1 VSSTL
6 LLSSLLAACL
16 QAQPTPSGDEAPTPE
31 SLAPVGPD
39 GFEPAPAE
47 SARLPLATG
56 ALEAAAVAAQT
67 PARLAVTLDRPLYRP
82 GETVW
87 ARVWDLE
94 AGTLAGSPKRPEVV
108 VSLVDARGS
117 VQVQQRY
124 ANTGAGAT
132 AAVDVPVAAAGG
144 VYRLRVA
151 VGGRV
156 LERPFVVASFEEP
169 RIRKELDLLRDA
181 YAPGDEVTAAF
192 TVASSGRGPLV
203 DHPLQVLVQVD
214 GQALPAIATRT
225 DTRGEATLR
234 FTLPDHIRRPDAVL
248 TVVVEEDGWT
258 ESISREIPV
267 VLAQLQ
273 VELFPEGGDL
283 VAGLPG
289 RVYLRVRDQAGQ
301 AADARGVVVD
311 ERGAEVA
318 SFDTVHDGLG
328 RFDLTPRRGARYT
341 ARVTSPVVTEV
352 ELPAAKDDGCVLRT
366 YDDLDGTRPE
376 LRAGVWCSTRR
387 TVTATGA
394 LRGKPFVPATL
405 NAGPTEPAVAF
416 LRPERPEDAL
426 AQGVATVTLLDDALL
441 PLAER
446 LVYRN
451 RQRALSV
458 TVEPQATRYGPR
470 DEVVL
475 KVTTRDPEGEP
486 VAADLA
492 LSVADDRLVKYADDE
507 HGNLLSALH
516 LEPWLQ
522 GAPEDP
528 AWYFDPAEPLAPRG
542 LDLVVGTFGW
552 RRFSP
557 PPGARPDAGEG
568 ARAKREEGRVGKASR
583 REAEAAGVLGAVG
596 AELELGLGGL
606 LGAEGTQLGA
616 GGLGGRGVGIGG
628 GGLAEGLGALGTK
641 GMGSGASGF
650 GSGGGR
656 FGAKGEGGIGA
667 IGGDPIIL
675 GALERPLID
684 AVVKRHLNQIRYCY
698 QRELTRNPVLAGRIV
713 EKFTIARDG
722 TVAAA
727 QTKSTTM
734 HNASVESCITG
745 RFLRMQFPEPRG
757 GGIVIVSYP
766 LVFSPNGRP
775 EELEGLGQTPV
786 RQFAQPDYSVDHTP
800 SVRTDFRSTVAW
812 VPSVQTAADGTATVR
827 FFLADPVTTY
837 RVTAEGVGGGHVG
850 HVERELHSTLPFSL
864 DAPLPTEVSFGDR
877 LLVPVRVSNR
887 RPDATDVVL
896 HTRVGAPLVADD
908 GMENQVL
915 HLGADAG
922 TVTVV
927 PITVPDLIGSATL
940 DFDATSG
947 GLSDAVHRTLLVA
960 PRGFPHRWTA
970 GGDLDATATHAVSID
985 QALSGGTEGKLVLYP
1000 SPTSSLLAGAASMV
1014 RIPNGCFEQTSSTNH
1029 PNVLVLE
1036 YLDRTGGGG
1045 GLLVDRTQV
1054 LRAGYQ
1060 RLVGYQVAA
1069 GGFETFGQGPGKEA
1083 LSAYGL
1089 LQFTRMRTVFP
1100 EVEPAMMD
1108 RDVAFLLAARDGA
1121 GGYRNSGVSSHS
1133 YGLAPQEL
1141 NDAYITRALVETGH
1155 LGHGPEVERQRAVA
1169 RTTTD
1174 PYRLALATLTLAH
1187 LRDPEAGEAAARL
1200 ASLQAADGSFPGAA
1214 TSVERSGGQD
1224 LLVETTGLASLALTR
1239 SGGNP
1244 GVALASRWLGAAR
1257 QGSWGWGGTQATVLA
1272 LEALTAEVAAQPTS
1286 GGTVRVSVDGR
1297 VAQVVEYTGTERE
1310 AVTVDLSRWLTP
1322 GPHQVSLTH
1331 DGERPVPYTVEA
1343 TWRRDTPADAPNA
1356 PLRVATTLASDT
1368 VALGH
1373 TVRLTATLEN
1383 TTDAIVAS
1391 PLARIGL
1398 PAGVHVEQ
1406 KALEALRDQGRIA
1419 AFETRPRE
1427 ITLYWQGMAPN
1438 DRQDYVFDLV
1448 ADVPGTFTAPPTE
1461 VYPYYDTQAKR
1472 WAEGDTLRITP

>member
-16 QAQPTPSGDEAPTPE
+16 QAQPTPSRDEAPTPE

-56 ALEAAAVAAQT
+56 ALEAAAVAAQA

-203 DHPLQVLVQVD
+203 DHPLQVLVQID

-234 FTLPDHIRRPDAVL
+234 FTLSDHIRRPDAVL

-301 AADARGVVVD
+301 TADARGVVVD

-318 SFDTVHDGLG
+318 RFDTVHDGLG

-394 LRGKPFVPATL
+394 LRGQPFVPATL

-426 AQGVATVTLLDDALL
+426 AQGVATVTLLDDSLL

-516 LEPWLQ
+516 LSR
-522 GAPEDP
+522 GCRAR
-528 AWYFDPAEPLAPRG
+528 PRI
-542 LDLVVGTFGW
+542 
-552 RRFSP
+552 
-557 PPGARPDAGEG
+557 PPGTSTPPSRSRPADSTWSSAPSAGAGSRRRQVPGPTPAKAPARSAKRVGSARRAAARPRPPGSSARWERSSSSVSG
-568 ARAKREEGRVGKASR
+568 ACSERRGRSWAPV
-583 REAEAAGVLGAVG
+583 
-596 AELELGLGGL
+596 
-606 LGAEGTQLGA
+606 
-616 GGLGGRGVGIGG
+616 
-628 GGLAEGLGALGTK
+628 
-641 GMGSGASGF
+641 GSGAAGSESAAVAWPKGSARSARRGWARAPRASGP
-650 GSGGGR
+650 
-656 FGAKGEGGIGA
+656 AE
-667 IGGDPIIL
+667 
-675 GALERPLID
+675 
-684 AVVKRHLNQIRYCY
+684 
-698 QRELTRNPVLAGRIV
+698 AG
-713 EKFTIARDG
+713 
-722 TVAAA
+722 
-727 QTKSTTM
+727 
-734 HNASVESCITG
+734 
-745 RFLRMQFPEPRG
+745 
-757 GGIVIVSYP
+757 
-766 LVFSPNGRP
+766 
-775 EELEGLGQTPV
+775 
-786 RQFAQPDYSVDHTP
+786 
-800 SVRTDFRSTVAW
+800 SVRKGKVASARSAATRSSSARSSD
-812 VPSVQTAADGTATVR
+812 PS
-827 FFLADPVTTY
+827 
-837 RVTAEGVGGGHVG
+837 
-850 HVERELHSTLPFSL
+850 STQWS
-864 DAPLPTEVSFGDR
+864 
-877 LLVPVRVSNR
+877 
-887 RPDATDVVL
+887 
-896 HTRVGAPLVADD
+896 
-908 GMENQVL
+908 
-915 HLGADAG
+915 
-922 TVTVV
+922 
-927 PITVPDLIGSATL
+927 SAT
-940 DFDATSG
+940 
-947 GLSDAVHRTLLVA
+947 
-960 PRGFPHRWTA
+960 
-970 GGDLDATATHAVSID
+970 
-985 QALSGGTEGKLVLYP
+985 
-1000 SPTSSLLAGAASMV
+1000 
-1014 RIPNGCFEQTSSTNH
+1014 
-1029 PNVLVLE
+1029 
-1036 YLDRTGGGG
+1036 
-1045 GLLVDRTQV
+1045 
-1054 LRAGYQ
+1054 
-1060 RLVGYQVAA
+1060 
-1069 GGFETFGQGPGKEA
+1069 
-1083 LSAYGL
+1083 
-1089 LQFTRMRTVFP
+1089 
-1100 EVEPAMMD
+1100 
-1108 RDVAFLLAARDGA
+1108 
-1121 GGYRNSGVSSHS
+1121 
-1133 YGLAPQEL
+1133 
-1141 NDAYITRALVETGH
+1141 
-1155 LGHGPEVERQRAVA
+1155 
-1169 RTTTD
+1169 
-1174 PYRLALATLTLAH
+1174 
-1187 LRDPEAGEAAARL
+1187 
-1200 ASLQAADGSFPGAA
+1200 
-1214 TSVERSGGQD
+1214 
-1224 LLVETTGLASLALTR
+1224 
-1239 SGGNP
+1239 
-1244 GVALASRWLGAAR
+1244 
-1257 QGSWGWGGTQATVLA
+1257 
-1272 LEALTAEVAAQPTS
+1272 
-1286 GGTVRVSVDGR
+1286 
-1297 VAQVVEYTGTERE
+1297 
-1310 AVTVDLSRWLTP
+1310 
-1322 GPHQVSLTH
+1322 
-1331 DGERPVPYTVEA
+1331 
-1343 TWRRDTPADAPNA
+1343 
-1356 PLRVATTLASDT
+1356 
-1368 VALGH
+1368 
-1373 TVRLTATLEN
+1373 
-1383 TTDAIVAS
+1383 
-1391 PLARIGL
+1391 
-1398 PAGVHVEQ
+1398 
-1406 KALEALRDQGRIA
+1406 
-1419 AFETRPRE
+1419 
-1427 ITLYWQGMAPN
+1427 
-1438 DRQDYVFDLV
+1438 
-1448 ADVPGTFTAPPTE
+1448 
-1461 VYPYYDTQAKR
+1461 
-1472 WAEGDTLRITP
+1472 